1 MYTDPAGLEDVTGT
15 IISGAI
21 EVHRVMG
28 PGLLEAIY
36 AKCLQIEL
44 RARGLAVE
52 RGRRVPLSY
61 RGESVDHLELDL
73 IVEGVVIVEV
83 KAVKEL
89 AAIHQAQVLS
99 YLKLTGCPAGLL
111 MNFHVRYLVDGIRRL
126 VRPDLYERPHPTRPR
141 ADPQPEPRATD
152 NPEPPPLP
160 EFT

>member
-1 MYTDPAGLEDVTGT
+1 MYTDPAGLEDLTGA

-28 PGLLEAIY
+28 PGLLESIY

-44 RARGLAVE
+44 RARGLSVE

-61 RGESVDHLELDL
+61 RGESVEDLELDL

-111 MNFHVRYLVDGIRRL
+111 MNFHVKYLVDGIRRL
-126 VRPDLYERPHPTRPR
+126 VRRDLYERTRQTRPQ
-141 ADPQPEPRATD
+141 AEPRTESASGD
-152 NPEPPPLP
+152 HPESPSLP